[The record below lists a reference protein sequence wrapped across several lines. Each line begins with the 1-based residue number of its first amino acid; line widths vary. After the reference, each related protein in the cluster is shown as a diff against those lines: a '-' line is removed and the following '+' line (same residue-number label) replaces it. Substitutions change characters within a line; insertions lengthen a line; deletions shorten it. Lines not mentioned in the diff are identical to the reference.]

1 MPSTPSARHCDDG
14 SVSATTVR
22 PAAATLRDPA
32 YFVAPNAVR
41 YWALRELIGG
51 VIEWLVLFVVYSFA
65 IPDSW
70 KVWAGPVV
78 VLMVVMTILQV
89 SVVPLWR
96 YRVHRWEV
104 TSTAIYTRSG
114 WLNREQRIAPLSRVQ
129 TVDSE
134 RGPLMRFFG
143 LASITV
149 TTASAA
155 GPISIECLD
164 SEVAERVVADLTEIT
179 SRTEGDAT

>member
-1 MPSTPSARHCDDG
+1 M
-14 SVSATTVR
+14 SATTVR

-96 YRVHRWEV
+96 YRV
-104 TSTAIYTRSG
+104 
-114 WLNREQRIAPLSRVQ
+114 
-129 TVDSE
+129 
-134 RGPLMRFFG
+134 
-143 LASITV
+143 
-149 TTASAA
+149 
-155 GPISIECLD
+155 
-164 SEVAERVVADLTEIT
+164 
-179 SRTEGDAT
+179 

>member
-1 MPSTPSARHCDDG
+1 MPV
-14 SVSATTVR
+14 SVTTAQ
-22 PAAATLRDPA
+22 PASVTLRDPA
-32 YFVAPNAVR
+32 YLVAPNALR
-41 YWALRELIGG
+41 YWVAGELVTG
-51 VIEWLVLFVVYSFA
+51 VIWWVVLFALYSLA

-70 KVWAGPVV
+70 KVWAGPVAVFFAV
-78 VLMVVMTILQV
+78 VSVAQV
-89 SVVPLWR
+89 SVVPVWR

-114 WLNREQRIAPLSRVQ
+114 WLVREQRIAPLSRVQ
-129 TVDSE
+129 TVDSQ
-134 RGPLMRFFG
+134 RGPVMRLFG

-155 GPISIECLD
+155 GPITIECLD
-164 SEVAERVVADLTEIT
+164 SEVAEQVVAELTEIT